1 MPYEINVAQGL
12 VHWTHT
18 GDEPPGAWTH
28 TLDQIVS
35 DPLFTSGF
43 HILEDLRADPDLP
56 ALKDIHKGV
65 ATILAQER
73 RLGCCRWAVVLR
85 TGSPALYGML
95 RMAELILEASSV
107 TLRPF
112 TDVEGALD
120 WLGASR

>member
-1 MPYEINVAQGL
+1 MPYEIDVAQGL
-12 VHWTHT
+12 VRWTHT
-18 GDEPPGAWTH
+18 GEEPPGAWTH
-28 TLDQIVS
+28 TLRQIVS
-35 DPLFTSGF
+35 DPRFTSGF
-43 HILEDLRADPDLP
+43 HILEDLRADPELP

-73 RLGCCRWAVVLR
+73 HLGRCRWAVVLR
-85 TGSPALYGML
+85 AGSPALYGML

-107 TLRPF
+107 DLRPF